1 MKFSYSWLC
10 EHLETDKNAT
20 EIGDALTNIGLEL
33 ESLSDYSSYSKFV
46 VATIKDFKKHPNADR
61 LNICKVDDGADTYQ
75 VICGANNVKKGLKG
89 IFAKEGM
96 YIPGTQIHLK
106 KGKIRGETSEGMLLS
121 ERELNL
127 SDDHEG
133 IIELSENFKNGTSA
147 VEALKLDDPIFE
159 IGNTPNRGDCLSIRG
174 VARDLSAKGMG
185 KLKPLKYE
193 KIKKLEFESPI
204 SWSIKNDD
212 NSCEYVVSRYFKD
225 VNNTK
230 SPEWLQKKLI
240 SLGLRP
246 INALVDITN
255 FITVDLGRPLHVFD
269 ADKVGKKL
277 DMRLANSNEK
287 ILALD
292 NKDYTLDVN
301 STVIADSN
309 NALAIA
315 GIIGGDHSGCT
326 ENTKNVFLEVAI
338 FNPNSVAKTGR
349 SLGINSDARY
359 RFERG
364 LDKNMV
370 LEGLEYASY
379 LINKICGGSV
389 SKNTD
394 AGKLDTN
401 EHKIKYDFNYFNKVI
416 GLDLEPQIQVK
427 ILKDLEFQIN
437 ERSDNECDVLVP
449 SWRNDVK
456 NNIDIVEEIIRIYGY
471 DNINVSVPS
480 SSKAVSYTHLTLPT
494 NREV

>member
-1 MKFSYSWLC
+1 
-10 EHLETDKNAT
+10 
-20 EIGDALTNIGLEL
+20 
-33 ESLSDYSSYSKFV
+33 
-46 VATIKDFKKHPNADR
+46 
-61 LNICKVDDGADTYQ
+61 
-75 VICGANNVKKGLKG
+75 
-89 IFAKEGM
+89 
-96 YIPGTQIHLK
+96 
-106 KGKIRGETSEGMLLS
+106 
-121 ERELNL
+121 
-127 SDDHEG
+127 
-133 IIELSENFKNGTSA
+133 
-147 VEALKLDDPIFE
+147 
-159 IGNTPNRGDCLSIRG
+159 
-174 VARDLSAKGMG
+174 MG

-292 NKDYTLDVN
+292 NKDYTLDVS

-338 FNPNSVAKTGR
+338 FL
-349 SLGINSDARY
+349 SLIH
-359 RFERG
+359 
-364 LDKNMV
+364 
-370 LEGLEYASY
+370 
-379 LINKICGGSV
+379 I
-389 SKNTD
+389 
-394 AGKLDTN
+394 
-401 EHKIKYDFNYFNKVI
+401 
-416 GLDLEPQIQVK
+416 
-427 ILKDLEFQIN
+427 
-437 ERSDNECDVLVP
+437 
-449 SWRNDVK
+449 
-456 NNIDIVEEIIRIYGY
+456 
-471 DNINVSVPS
+471 
-480 SSKAVSYTHLTLPT
+480 
-494 NREV
+494 